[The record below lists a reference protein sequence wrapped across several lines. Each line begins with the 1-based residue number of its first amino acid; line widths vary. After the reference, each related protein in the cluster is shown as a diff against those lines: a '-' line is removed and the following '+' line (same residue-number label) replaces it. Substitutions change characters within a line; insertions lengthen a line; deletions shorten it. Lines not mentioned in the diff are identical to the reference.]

1 MNEVKVNE
9 VNLTEDTLNH
19 MPAIVRI
26 AGEYK
31 ITIMELLGP
40 GKQEKRV
47 AARVALCRL
56 LHGMGLPIAT
66 IAKVVGRD
74 RSSVRNLLERRVN
87 PTPVFFEKREVADPP
102 PREHTAQRY
111 KYACKR
117 GSQALADAIFATGKT
132 HGPMSERQQIDALL
146 WSRDGMKNLRATGW
160 MV

>member
-1 MNEVKVNE
+1 VTE

-19 MPAIVRI
+19 MPTIVRI

-40 GKQEKRV
+40 NKQEKLV
-47 AARVALCRL
+47 AARVALCRA
-56 LHGMGLPIAT
+56 LHGMHLPIAT
-66 IAKVVGRD
+66 IARVVGRD
-74 RSSVRNLLERRVN
+74 RSSVRNLLERKTN
-87 PTPVFFEKREVADPP
+87 PTPAFFEKSEVVAADPP

-111 KYACKR
+111 KNSCKR
-117 GSQALADAIFATGKT
+117 GSKALADAIFATGKT

-146 WSRDGMKNLRATGW
+146 WSRDGLKNLHATGW

>member
-1 MNEVKVNE
+1 MKD

-40 GKQEKRV
+40 SKQEKLV
-47 AARVALCRL
+47 AARTALCRL
-56 LHGMGLPIAT
+56 LHGAGVPIAT
-66 IAKVVGRD
+66 VARVVGRD

-87 PTPVFFEKREVADPP
+87 PTPAFFERREVADPP

-111 KYACKR
+111 KHACKR
-117 GSQALADAIFATGKT
+117 GSKALADAIFATGKT
-132 HGPMSERQQIDALL
+132 HGPMSEKQQIDALI
-146 WSRDGMKNLRATGW
+146 WCRDGMKNLHATGW

>member
-1 MNEVKVNE
+1 MNE

-31 ITIMELLGP
+31 VTIMELLGP
-40 GKQEKRV
+40 NKQEKLV

-56 LHGMGLPIAT
+56 LHGMHLPIST
-66 IAKVVGRD
+66 IARVVGRD
-74 RSSVRNLLERRVN
+74 RSSVRNLLERKTN
-87 PTPVFFEKREVADPP
+87 PTPAFFEKPEVVAADPP

-111 KYACKR
+111 KNSCKR
-117 GSQALADAIFATGKT
+117 GSKALAEAIFATGKT
-132 HGPMSERQQIDALL
+132 HGPMSERQQIDAML
-146 WSRDGMKNLRATGW
+146 WCRGGLKNLHATGW